1 MADRNW
7 VTFTVTNEEL
17 ELIDGSKRSMEE
29 SLGIA
34 LSRSAFVR
42 RLLFASVV
50 GVGVIEGPSTEND
63 SKTILNGI

>member
-50 GVGVIEGPSTEND
+50 GEGLIEGPNAEFD
-63 SKTILNGI
+63 SKTILKGV